1 MTLQHKWFGKWSQLD
16 NNLYCYRV
24 SLLMDL
30 SKSIQKDKQWVMVI
44 QVHSNLEKH
53 TVLKLMNLGSMNP
66 VDKARMQ

>member
-1 MTLQHKWFGKWSQLD
+1 
-16 NNLYCYRV
+16 
-24 SLLMDL
+24 MDL